1 LHRKGRGLPRE
12 YLTRSVPLPP
22 AAIPGG
28 AFLELP
34 GRVGLGHLH
43 RADEPPQQAL
53 YVLSAPEPG

>member
-1 LHRKGRGLPRE
+1 LPRE

-34 GRVGLGHLH
+34 GRVSLGHLH
-43 RADEPPQQAL
+43 RADEPRQQAL